1 MSARQSAK
9 GWFLA
14 NGFFKIIGGNRKLI
28 DSWVAPGFLR
38 FFRRRLSALCAIPS
52 KING

>member
-1 MSARQSAK
+1 MNARQSAK

-28 DSWVAPGFLR
+28 DSWVAPGLLQV
-38 FFRRRLSALCAIPS
+38 FRRRLSTLGAIPN
-52 KING
+52 KRNG